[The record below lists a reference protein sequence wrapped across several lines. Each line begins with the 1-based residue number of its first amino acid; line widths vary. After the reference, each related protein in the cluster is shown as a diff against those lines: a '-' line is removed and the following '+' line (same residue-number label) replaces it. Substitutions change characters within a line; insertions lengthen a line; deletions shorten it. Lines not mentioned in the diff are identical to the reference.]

1 MSTSTVHHT
10 MTARLHPSQGGATLI
25 EVLVSFL
32 IVSFGM
38 LALLALQNNAIQFT
52 KTTEYRSLATM
63 LATDLGE
70 RMRANRPGVL
80 ANAYELTAAYATP
93 EEMPELEACEGPC
106 AADGTALAAQDLAEW
121 QRLLFVNLPGGAGYV
136 TLDAAGEAVNVW
148 VAWNDPGGSFEIAGN
163 TDDDVR
169 ECPPAFVAANAD
181 NPPRCAFFRIVLPPA

>member
-1 MSTSTVHHT
+1 MSFPTPRRTVA
-10 MTARLHPSQGGATLI
+10 ARLRPAQRGATLI

-80 ANAYELTAAYATP
+80 ANAYDLTAPYDVP
-93 EEMPELEACEGPC
+93 VEMPELEACNGPC

-148 VAWNDPGGSFEIAGN
+148 VAWSDPGGSFEIAGN
-163 TDDDVR
+163 TNDDVR
-169 ECPPAFVAANAD
+169 ECPPAFVAPEAED
-181 NPPRCAFFRIVLPPA
+181 PPRCAFFRIALPPA

>member
-1 MSTSTVHHT
+1 MSATTDHRT
-10 MTARLHPSQGGATLI
+10 MAARLHPSQGGATLI

-63 LATDLGE
+63 LATDLAE

-80 ANAYELTAAYATP
+80 ANAYELTAAYAAP
-93 EEMPELEACEGPC
+93 QEIPELDACNGPC
-106 AADGTALAAQDLAEW
+106 AAGGTALAAQDLAEW
-121 QRLLFVNLPGGAGYV
+121 QRLLFINLPGGAGYV

-148 VAWNDPGGSFEIAGN
+148 VAWNDPGGGFEIAGDTGGN
-163 TDDDVR
+163 VR
-169 ECPPAFVAANAD
+169 ECPVAFVAANAD

>member
-10 MTARLHPSQGGATLI
+10 MAARLHPSQGGATLI

-80 ANAYELTAAYATP
+80 TNAYELTAAYAAP

-121 QRLLFVNLPGGAGYV
+121 QRLLFINLPGGAGYV

-163 TDDDVR
+163 TSDDVR
-169 ECPPAFVAANAD
+169 ECPPAFVAAGAD